1 MYKVDEH
8 RRLCLYKDLKE
19 VELWLYNLEAINEDL
34 NHFKIIDKQLIKNS
48 SLAIKIKAT
57 QRANVL
63 LMASLCKYENEIK
76 TEIEYSKTEY
86 NRVRTKYHMQKRKSY
101 KDYLHSYTQFKN
113 QVYRALLLF
122 KR

>member
-1 MYKVDEH
+1 M
-8 RRLCLYKDLKE
+8 
-19 VELWLYNLEAINEDL
+19 
-34 NHFKIIDKQLIKNS
+34 
-48 SLAIKIKAT
+48 
-57 QRANVL
+57 L

-86 NRVRTKYHMQKRKSY
+86 NRVRAKYHIQKRKSY
-101 KDYLHSYTQFKN
+101 KDYLHSYIQFKN